1 MGHKAHP
8 IGLRLGI
15 HRKWKSNWFF
25 ESKNYPKFIHLNLN
39 IEKFFK
45 GFLYFYNIKTLLLN
59 CQLVKLATNQIFIF
73 VFYYRFR
80 KKLKKSLYKWKVKK
94 WKIHLEKHLSKKQ
107 HFLNYNFVQ
116 AKFKNSLIKKFQL
129 SQQKLTFFSFLIK
142 KPIFETNLKQ
152 VTKIFLNT
160 NKDLNQLYY
169 YIKVLS
175 QIQKKF
181 VVSKL
186 FLLKIKLQLRY
197 LNSILNY
204 NKYCIEKNTF
214 KAKKQLFL
222 LKNIYFFYNS
232 FFKKNLIPTIKGPL
246 QQKYETNLIR
256 FIRKLFFTNIYY
268 NFYLKKYNKKNKVKS
283 KKRYIIS
290 TKNLY
295 YPLSAVKKFLTK
307 ITNSK
312 VKLIFINTL
321 SFTKFIYLIE
331 DSKKK
336 RKEKFN
342 ILQIQ
347 KIMLNKFKYNAIF
360 IKDFVHLSFIA
371 LLLKNTSV
379 LTSFIGEQFKRLP
392 KNRKQLKLLAFINQ
406 TLKIFCQ
413 QRKEF
418 IGFKLQIQGR
428 LNRRNRTHKWTFQN
442 GILPIQTYKTRVEY
456 GYSEGLTRSGLIGIK
471 LWIFYQKLFKNFLKK
486 KLLQYLYY
494 SKHKKFFTQ
503 PLVQI
508 NNYAKTKSTK
518 ISKK

>member
-1 MGHKAHP
+1 M
-8 IGLRLGI
+8 
-15 HRKWKSNWFF
+15 
-25 ESKNYPKFIHLNLN
+25 
-39 IEKFFK
+39 
-45 GFLYFYNIKTLLLN
+45 
-59 CQLVKLATNQIFIF
+59 
-73 VFYYRFR
+73 
-80 KKLKKSLYKWKVKK
+80 
-94 WKIHLEKHLSKKQ
+94 
-107 HFLNYNFVQ
+107 
-116 AKFKNSLIKKFQL
+116 IKKFQL

-428 LNRRNRTHKWTFQN
+428 LNRRNRTHK
-442 GILPIQTYKTRVEY
+442 
-456 GYSEGLTRSGLIGIK
+456 
-471 LWIFYQKLFKNFLKK
+471 
-486 KLLQYLYY
+486 
-494 SKHKKFFTQ
+494 
-503 PLVQI
+503 
-508 NNYAKTKSTK
+508 
-518 ISKK
+518 